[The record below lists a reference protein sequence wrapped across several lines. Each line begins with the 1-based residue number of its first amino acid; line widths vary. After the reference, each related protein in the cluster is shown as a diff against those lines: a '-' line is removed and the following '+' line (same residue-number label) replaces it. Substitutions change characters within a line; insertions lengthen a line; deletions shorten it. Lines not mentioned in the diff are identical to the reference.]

1 MSNIPRHTTDIS
13 TGSISN
19 LTAII
24 YDLRFRFVPPRCVI
38 RWGRRAKGRRG
49 IARFRFRSTGRED
62 PGDNG
67 ASPPGVAMTGACG
80 PPPMNPSGPRVRFSR
95 AFTRSHTCGG
105 GRGPLGAGTPRQ
117 QPLFISNHR
126 SMQRQTRDSRMDG
139 RYGMRAITGL
149 NSDGALMRSRP
160 EEGSAADGTHD

>member
-1 MSNIPRHTTDIS
+1 VSFAGGGGPR
-13 TGSISN
+13 G
-19 LTAII
+19 
-24 YDLRFRFVPPRCVI
+24 
-38 RWGRRAKGRRG
+38 GEG

-95 AFTRSHTCGG
+95 AFTHVQERKRP
-105 GRGPLGAGTPRQ
+105 RGPLRAGTPRQ

-126 SMQRQTRDSRMDG
+126 SMQRQTHDSRMDG

-149 NSDGALMRSRP
+149 NSGGALMRSRP